1 MHLSPCFSFYFS
13 ISSAR
18 LVSSGV
24 LGGGSSYKLSAEFAR
39 DKGMRT
45 VGVLGV
51 LEGVRSWQDRQRL
64 VVFCATETGQR
75 ILLQKLMRHRYQAAG
90 AMRLDI

>member
-1 MHLSPCFSFYFS
+1 MLQEVKMHLSPCFSFYFS
-13 ISSAR
+13 ISSVR

-24 LGGGSSYKLSAEFAR
+24 LGGGGSYKLSAEFAR

-51 LEGVRSWQDRQRL
+51 LEGVRSWQDRQRSF
-64 VVFCATETGQR
+64 VFCANQTGPADTVAK
-75 ILLQKLMRHRYQAAG
+75 IDEA
-90 AMRLDI
+90 

>member
-13 ISSAR
+13 ISSVR
-18 LVSSGV
+18 LVSSSV
-24 LGGGSSYKLSAEFAR
+24 LRSGSGYKVSAKFER

-64 VVFCATETGQR
+64 LVFCANQKGPADTVAETDE
-75 ILLQKLMRHRYQAAG
+75 A
-90 AMRLDI
+90 